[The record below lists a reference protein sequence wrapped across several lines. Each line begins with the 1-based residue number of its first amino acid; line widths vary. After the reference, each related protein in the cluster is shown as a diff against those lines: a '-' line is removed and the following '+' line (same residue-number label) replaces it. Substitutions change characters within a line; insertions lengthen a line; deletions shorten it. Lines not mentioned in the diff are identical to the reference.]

1 MKEELFASATSAVS
15 RPIHEKHYTVQE
27 VAEAWNMSE
36 NLVRRLFEKEPGV
49 VIFKKDRPHKRTYK
63 TIRIP
68 ESVLFRVHR
77 RNSVFTY

>member
-1 MKEELFASATSAVS
+1 MKQEFFAAPPSAVS
-15 RPIHEKHYTVQE
+15 PPIHERHYTVQE
-27 VAEAWNMSE
+27 IAEAWNMSE

-68 ESVLFRVHR
+68 ESVLLRVHR
-77 RNSVFTY
+77 RNSVLN